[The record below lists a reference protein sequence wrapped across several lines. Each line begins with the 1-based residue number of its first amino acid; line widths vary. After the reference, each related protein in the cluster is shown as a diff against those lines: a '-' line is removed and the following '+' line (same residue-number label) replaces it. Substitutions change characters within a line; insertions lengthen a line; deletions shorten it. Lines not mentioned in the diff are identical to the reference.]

1 MSNWTFRYFTINSN
15 INGYKVDNFLIP
27 RLDLGVQLRISEL
40 VKEVVETKRINNLTD
55 TSAIEKRIDEFVY
68 QAYVLSEDDIKITS
82 KAFKYDNSLL
92 NAGYCI

>member
-15 INGYKVDNFLIP
+15 INGYKVDDFLIS
-27 RLDLGVQLRISEL
+27 RLDLGAQLKISEL

-68 QAYVLSEDDIKITS
+68 QAYELSEDDIKIIEQS
-82 KAFKYDNSLL
+82 
-92 NAGYCI
+92 I